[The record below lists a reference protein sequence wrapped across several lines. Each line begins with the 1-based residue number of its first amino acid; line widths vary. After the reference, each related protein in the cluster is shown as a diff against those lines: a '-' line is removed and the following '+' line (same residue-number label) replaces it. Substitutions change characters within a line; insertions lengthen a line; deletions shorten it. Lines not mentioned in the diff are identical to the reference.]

1 MSKTASLLTSI
12 SLYYI
17 ICIILA
23 DRLYFFYFNQQ
34 CSMSFI
40 INNVHDKNIKY
51 LLVYHFLIFIDR

>member
-23 DRLYFFYFNQQ
+23 DRLYFLYFNQQ
-34 CSMSFI
+34 CSMSVI
-40 INNVHDKNIKY
+40 INNVYDKDFKY